1 MGLLYEYISESSTL
15 SIFRFFLKYF
25 KCRKSER
32 IYNPLSDSMNVSILL
47 YSDSFIFEDINTV
60 DMFGFPP

>member
-15 SIFRFFLKYF
+15 S
-25 KCRKSER
+25 
-32 IYNPLSDSMNVSILL
+32 DSMNVSILP